1 MCDHGVNHL
10 YAGIMND
17 GAICTIAVDPIKR
30 PPIRLK
36 DVLVT
41 SHVDEKYYA
50 FDVDKVS
57 YMKGSK
63 RELRVKPNGEPYF
76 YTEGPVP
83 FPDNLDSPARTI
95 LTSEGKMNRSTHYI
109 VDPLTQRIRTLTPV
123 ECERINGFPDNWT
136 NTGMPE
142 AYRYFTM
149 GNALVVPL
157 ITEMGKRL
165 IEIVGD

>member
-1 MCDHGVNHL
+1 MVSITFHSIL
-10 YAGIMND
+10 ID
-17 GAICTIAVDPIKR
+17 GEIHPIAVDLIKQSPIT
-30 PPIRLK
+30 LA
-36 DVLVT
+36 DLLVQ
-41 SHVDEKYYA
+41 SPVDDKYYA
-50 FDVDKVS
+50 FDVDKVA
-57 YMKGSK
+57 YMKGAK
-63 RELRVKPNGEPYF
+63 RELRTKPNGEPYF

-109 VDPLTQRIRTLTPV
+109 VDPLTQKTRTLTPV
-123 ECERINGFPDNWT
+123 ECERINGFPDDWT

-142 AYRYFTM
+142 SYRYFTM

-165 IEIVGD
+165 IEIVDED